1 MEKDKVKNNN
11 GSKFRGSHVSILG
24 NKLKLNGLK
33 PAGTVSTV
41 LYETDYSK
49 FALLEQNR
57 DTDERSVN
65 DLVVSIKKK
74 GQLQPLIV
82 NDIYQVI
89 DGQHRLKACEIL
101 GVPVSYLIS
110 NKATIK
116 DVVLINNTQKSWRM
130 LDYLKTFSHK
140 SHPSHAEY
148 VKIKVFI
155 EEHGLIFGIALDLL
169 AAGAYGKGGRESS
182 GGKAFKAGTFK
193 IKNLEQA
200 QRWAGQLMKIKSF
213 APQLVKILKFSICF
227 RKVQKLDGFSL
238 NTCYEQIEKNIRK
251 FDRCVNQED
260 WDEAMVKAYNYNLR
274 KKQKRISIKKAGF

>member
-1 MEKDKVKNNN
+1 MEKAK
-11 GSKFRGSHVSILG
+11 SISAPKFRGSHISILG

-33 PAGTVSTV
+33 PTGTVSTV

-49 FALLEQNR
+49 FTLLEQNR
-57 DTDERSVN
+57 TIDDRAVN

-74 GQLQPLIV
+74 GQLQPLII

-116 DVVLINNTQKSWRM
+116 DVVLINNTQRSWKM

-140 SHPSHAEY
+140 SHSNYEEY
-148 VKIKVFI
+148 VKIKAFI
-155 EEHGLIFGIALDLL
+155 EQHGLIFGIALDLL
-169 AAGAYGKGGRESS
+169 SAGSYGKGGRDSW
-182 GGKAFKAGTFK
+182 GGNAFKAGTFK

-200 QRWAGQLMKIKSF
+200 QRWAGQLMKIKAF
-213 APQLVKILKFSICF
+213 APHLVRILKFCIGF
-227 RKVQKLDGFSL
+227 RKVQKLDSFSL

-251 FDRCVNQED
+251 FDRCLNQED
-260 WDEAMVKAYNYNLR
+260 WDEAMVRAYNYNLR
-274 KKQKRISIKKAGF
+274 KKQKRISIKKDGF